1 MVSRLQE
8 ERSRRQARSSGSNR
22 APTRAAAAGA
32 GELALE
38 VLAAPGPPQRAIF
51 GHLKQS
57 DRMKLGSTCTN
68 LRLASLAWFRHVTVT
83 VQPYQTDMASLS
95 AWLKRHQA
103 SVHVGFVEQF
113 DSVKHAHGTSEVE
126 WDDNLTALPSSLITS
141 LSLFTPLGIHNRVL
155 PTAVS
160 SLTALT
166 ELEFIAINDAGVEWD
181 GQEDDSLP
189 FSISANHLRQLTR
202 LRKLCLGH
210 RNMSGNAEELL
221 SLPALA
227 GLQVLELTWCSLQ
240 AMPRALSALTELTGL
255 SLSGSVITATAPLA
269 TLQRLQSLV
278 LSSCNLTAVPEQR
291 LQLQYLN
298 LRGCRLTAVPGQ
310 LSAMT
315 ALTCLDL
322 SINGLESGWQPLQL
336 PHLRKLHLTPSWLP
350 GGQVPPVLANLR
362 DLQVIEDT
370 EAQAILEIAF
380 EAYL

>member
-1 MVSRLQE
+1 M
-8 ERSRRQARSSGSNR
+8 
-22 APTRAAAAGA
+22 
-32 GELALE
+32 
-38 VLAAPGPPQRAIF
+38 
-51 GHLKQS
+51 
-57 DRMKLGSTCTN
+57 
-68 LRLASLAWFRHVTVT
+68 
-83 VQPYQTDMASLS
+83 
-95 AWLKRHQA
+95 
-103 SVHVGFVEQF
+103 HVGFVEQF

-278 LSSCNLTAVPEQR
+278 LSSCNLTAVPEQVALLTALSCLDLSAAR
-291 LQLQYLN
+291 HSNGSWQHLLPLNQLQHLCLYD
-298 LRGCRLTAVPGQ
+298 CRLTAVPEQ
-310 LSAMT
+310 LSALT
-315 ALTCLDL
+315 ALTHLDL
-322 SINGLESGWQPLQL
+322 SHNRLASGWQHLLPPKQLQSL
-336 PHLRKLHLTPSWLP
+336 NLSNCSFTAMPKQLSALTALSHL
-350 GGQVPPVLANLR
+350 
-362 DLQVIEDT
+362 DLS
-370 EAQAILEIAF
+370 
-380 EAYL
+380 